1 MIPILA
7 IFSIFAVYA
16 LTALVAIL
24 VVRKYN
30 KLEPRAQQRIGPN
43 DYHMMFIPFINLLT
57 ILVASA
63 YIVRY
68 TLFPNFDYDEL
79 CDKFE
84 KFISGK

>member
-1 MIPILA
+1 MIPLLFT
-7 IFSIFAVYA
+7 FSIFAVYA
-16 LTALVAIL
+16 VTVLVAIL

-30 KLEPRAQQRIGPN
+30 KLEPREQQRISPN
-43 DYHMMFIPFINLLT
+43 DYHMMFIPIVNLLT